1 MEMETEWAQHIY
13 IFHQMMP
20 QENISDLLSEEKNV
34 PKDKEKFFEVQIF
47 KLWHH
52 EVVFYV
58 HFIRNNENIYS
69 R

>member
-1 MEMETEWAQHIY
+1 
-13 IFHQMMP
+13 MMP
-20 QENISDLLSEEKNV
+20 QENISDLLSEGKNV

-52 EVVFYV
+52 EVVSYV